1 MSDPNGVV
9 VIGGGLLGLASAWA
23 LNEQGYTVSVLDA
36 RDELAAATSY
46 ANAGM
51 LTPSM
56 ADPWNSPG
64 IWRSLLRYVGREQG
78 PIVLRPRALPAYFS
92 WGLRFLR
99 HSAAAHHRRATRANL
114 SLAMHSLH
122 QFQRLREQV
131 RFSYDLRTAG
141 TLQLFRDQQSLDQA
155 SVHAAHLSAHG
166 LRADVISRDEVLRRE
181 PSLRASSVP
190 LLGAIHYP
198 DDETGDARRY
208 CLALAELLRAR
219 GVRFELGVEVRR
231 LRVENNRV
239 AALHTSA
246 GEMDAHQVVFCSAAA
261 TPALVAP
268 LGIHLP
274 IKPVKGYSLTLP
286 VERPEALPA
295 RSLIDHH
302 LHGAITPLDDR
313 VRLAGTAELA
323 GFDPHLRASRLNQ
336 LWQLMCELLP
346 QLADQLDRDA
356 AREWCGFRPMSADG
370 VPYIGATPVHG
381 VYINSGHGHLG
392 WTQSMGSGQLLADL
406 LSGKTPAIDPAPYRV
421 GRP

>member
-64 IWRSLLRYVGREQG
+64 IWRSLLRHVGREQG
-78 PIVLRPRALPAYFS
+78 PIVLRPRALPGYLC

-99 HSAAAHHRRATRANL
+99 HSATTHHRRATQANL

-131 RFSYDLRTAG
+131 RFNYDLRTAG

-155 SVHAAHLSAHG
+155 SVHAAHLGEHG

-208 CLALAELLRAR
+208 CLELAKLLQAR
-219 GVRFELGVEVRR
+219 GVRFELGVDVRR
-231 LRVENNRV
+231 LRLDNNRV
-239 AALHTSA
+239 TALHTSA
-246 GEMDAHQVVFCSAAA
+246 GEMDAHQVVVCSAAA

-286 VERPEALPA
+286 VATPEALPA

-323 GFDPHLRASRLNQ
+323 GFDPRLRASRLNQ

-370 VPYIGATPVHG
+370 VPYIGATPVRG

-421 GRP
+421 ERP